1 MPLGMRVVNMNAGPL
16 LAIIAGLMIT
26 AVGVWWQVH
35 LARAPKPGALA
46 DAPMAPVA
54 RPEAPPSGPGPQ
66 AGPAPVVEQPQA
78 SAQPAAP
85 APEQI
90 TTAPPASQTD
100 AKAPSA
106 PAVTRVGSADM
117 TDTQFKAA
125 TSAFTEQMKAFE
137 EFYDSRRL
145 EILEKR
151 TDTESERDQ
160 QVEELKALQT
170 QKVSEFA
177 RDILPHAQFLQSEL
191 TRRLEQQGVGD
202 VPLPPPPAGISIA
215 LGRQIL
221 QMDVSDV
228 GLPGHRPVTG
238 LASYLELLA
247 SKLPD

>member
-1 MPLGMRVVNMNAGPL
+1 MNAGPL
-16 LAIIAGLMIT
+16 LAIVVGLMIT
-26 AVGVWWQVH
+26 AAGVWWQVH
-35 LARAPKPGALA
+35 LARAPKLGPLA
-46 DAPMAPVA
+46 DVPTAPNA
-54 RPEAPPSGPGPQ
+54 RPEAPPSSRAPQ

-85 APEQI
+85 APERI
-90 TTAPPASQTD
+90 TAAPPASQTD

-106 PAVTRVGSADM
+106 PSVTWVGSADM
-117 TDTQFKAA
+117 TDAQFKAA
-125 TSAFTEQMKAFE
+125 TTAFTEQMKAFE

-151 TDTESERDQ
+151 TDTQSERDR
-160 QVEELKALQT
+160 QVEELKALQNE
-170 QKVSEFA
+170 KVSEFT
-177 RDILPHAQFLQSEL
+177 RDILPHAQFLQAEL
-191 TRRLEQQGVGD
+191 RRRLEQQGISD

-221 QMDVSDV
+221 QMDVSEV

-247 SKLPD
+247 SKLPE

>member
-1 MPLGMRVVNMNAGPL
+1 MNAGPL
-16 LAIIAGLMIT
+16 LAIIVGLMIT
-26 AVGVWWQVH
+26 AAGVWWQVH
-35 LARAPKPGALA
+35 LARAPKLGPRA
-46 DAPMAPVA
+46 DAPTAPIA
-54 RPEAPPSGPGPQ
+54 RPEAPASMPAPQ
-66 AGPAPVVEQPQA
+66 AGPAPVSEQPQV

-90 TTAPPASQTD
+90 TAAPPASEID

-125 TSAFTEQMKAFE
+125 TAAFTEQMKAFE
-137 EFYDSRRL
+137 QFYNSRRL
-145 EILEKR
+145 EILDKR
-151 TDTESERDQ
+151 TDTQGERDQ
-160 QVEELKALQT
+160 QVEQLKALQNE
-170 QKVSEFA
+170 KVSEFA
-177 RDILPHAQFLQSEL
+177 RDILPHAQFLQAEL
-191 TRRLEQQGVGD
+191 TRRLEQQGIGD

-215 LGRQIL
+215 MGRQIL

-228 GLPGHRPVTG
+228 GLPGHRPVTA